1 MSPEV
6 RQFAYEEKLVAL
18 HKHALQLTSA
28 TSINEIAQYTL
39 DAAELS
45 LGFDFADISIV
56 EGKFLNVIGH
66 RGEIYNFVGAPL
78 DGRGV
83 TVKVANTKT
92 TVKVPDTRKEPA
104 YVDSKGFD
112 WEGPPTML
120 SELAVPI
127 VVDDQTVAVLNVES
141 KQLNAFAAKDQNLL
155 EILAFHAASA
165 FKRLKYEERLR
176 ALHRHAV
183 QLSGAI
189 NIEQIA
195 QYTLDAM
202 QFGLGFDY
210 ADIRLVES
218 GWLRCKEARGMEI
231 VYADLPLDGPG
242 VTVKAANSKKTVRVP
257 DTRKEPAYVDR
268 IRADWKGP
276 PTMLSEL
283 AVPVIVDDDTIA
295 VLNVEST
302 QPNAITDDDQTL
314 LETLSIHVAS
324 DIRRLRDLEA
334 LQRYSKHLE
343 ELVEERTSS
352 LRKAERMA
360 AIGETAAMVGHDLRN
375 PLQGIAG
382 AVSVIKQKL
391 GSTADTQTTE
401 MLRLIES
408 GLDHAGNIV
417 KELLDYSREI
427 RLEVTETTTKA
438 ITDAALRQVKI
449 RENIAI
455 RDLTQD
461 TPRLLVDAAK
471 IQRVFVNLVGNA
483 IDAMQKGGELT
494 IKSAES
500 NGILEV
506 KFIDTGEG
514 IRDQVM
520 QNLWKPL
527 KTTKPRGIG
536 LGLAICKR
544 IVEAHQGTI
553 HVEST
558 PRKGSTFTIRLPIK
572 KTDTVIKAEG
582 VSTI

>member
-6 RQFAYEEKLVAL
+6 RHFAYEEKLVAL

-28 TSINEIAQYTL
+28 TSINEVGRYTL

-56 EGKFLNVIGH
+56 EGKFLKVIGH
-66 RGEIYNFVGAPL
+66 RGEIYDFVGAPL

-83 TVKVANTKT
+83 TVKAANTKT
-92 TVKVPDTRKEPA
+92 TVKVADTSKEPL
-104 YVDSKGFD
+104 YIDGKGFD
-112 WEGPPTML
+112 GEGPPTML

-141 KQLNAFAAKDQNLL
+141 KQLNAFVDKDQNLL

-176 ALHRHAV
+176 ALHKHAV
-183 QLSGAI
+183 QLSAAM
-189 NIEQIA
+189 NIRQIA
-195 QYTLDAM
+195 EYTLDAM
-202 QFGLGFDY
+202 EFGLGFDY

-231 VYADLPLDGPG
+231 VYADLRLDGPG

-268 IRADWKGP
+268 IRADPKAS

-283 AVPVIVDDDTIA
+283 AVPVMVDDDTVA
-295 VLNVEST
+295 VLNVESR
-302 QPNAITDDDQTL
+302 QPNAITDNDQTL
-314 LETLSIHVAS
+314 LETLAIHVAS
-324 DIRRLRDLEA
+324 DIRRLRDLET
-334 LQRYSKHLE
+334 LQQYSKHLE
-343 ELVEERTSS
+343 ELVAERTSS

-401 MLRLIES
+401 MLGLIES
-408 GLDHAGNIV
+408 GVDYADNIV
-417 KELLDYSREI
+417 KELMDYSKEM
-427 RLEVTETTTKA
+427 RLEFTETTMKA
-438 ITDAALRQVKI
+438 IAEAALRQVKI
-449 RENIAI
+449 PQNTAV

-461 TPRLLVDAAK
+461 TPRLLVDAAR

-483 IDAMQKGGELT
+483 IDAMPKGGELT
-494 IKSAES
+494 ITSAES

-506 KFIDTGEG
+506 KFIDTGVG
-514 IRDQVM
+514 VDDQVM

-527 KTTKPRGIG
+527 KTTKPRGMG

-544 IVEAHQGTI
+544 IVEAHQGAI

-558 PRKGSTFTIRLPIK
+558 AGKGSTFTIRLPIK
-572 KTDTVIKAEG
+572 KTE
-582 VSTI
+582 TIIEA